1 MKMKNKE
8 KGFDTAEKNKIN
20 DVYGLKKERPLKQF
34 LSELLTRYNCTQLLV
49 HNFRKAREL
58 HKIPTDELPSF

>member
-20 DVYGLKKERPLKQF
+20 DVYGLKRERPLKQF
-34 LSELLTRYNCTQLLV
+34 LSALDSSELLTR
-49 HNFRKAREL
+49 
-58 HKIPTDELPSF
+58 